1 MNEQEEKKEEKNEFE
16 LSLADALLVNTIDD
30 FSKMLNLLVKTIE
43 ENSES
48 NKILQASI
56 IQLNTALS
64 KHLERIR
71 APQAPH

>member
-1 MNEQEEKKEEKNEFE
+1 MNEKEEKKEEKTEFE
-16 LSLADALLVNTIDD
+16 LSLADALLISTIDD
-30 FSKMLNLLVKTIE
+30 FSKMLNLLVTTIG

-71 APQAPH
+71 APHE